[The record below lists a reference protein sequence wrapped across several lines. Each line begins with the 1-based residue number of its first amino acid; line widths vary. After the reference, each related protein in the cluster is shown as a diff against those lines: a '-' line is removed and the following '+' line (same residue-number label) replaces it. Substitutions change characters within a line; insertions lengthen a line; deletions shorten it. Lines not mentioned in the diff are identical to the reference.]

1 MTELFEQTM
10 SGRKPLC
17 IYAKLKTLSASEQ
30 DAIIAIVVKY
40 LEDK

>member
-1 MTELFEQTM
+1 MTELHEQA
-10 SGRKPLC
+10 
-17 IYAKLKTLSASEQ
+17 IAKLKNLPANEQ